1 MRELIGDLLMNETI
15 ESNVKIG
22 SNIARLRKEAGV
34 SQEDFAFDIGYSKN
48 HISHIER
55 GNKNITRKV
64 IDAVVDYFDIDEA
77 ELYK

>member
-1 MRELIGDLLMNETI
+1 MSDTNTI
-15 ESNVKIG
+15 NVKIG
-22 SNIARLRKEAGV
+22 ANIARLRKSIGI

-64 IDAVVDYFDIDEA
+64 IDAVVEYFGIDEE

>member
-1 MRELIGDLLMNETI
+1 MADTTELNTIIGA
-15 ESNVKIG
+15 NV
-22 SNIARLRKEAGV
+22 ARLRKEAGI

-55 GNKNITRKV
+55 GNKNVTRKL
-64 IDAVVDYFDIDEA
+64 INAVVEYFGIKEE